1 LGLQNEGKSDLLT
14 TRRRFLEGSV
24 LAAAGA
30 IAPRAF
36 SHAMAMPQA
45 MAPVVPNL
53 DPNSLARFVDP
64 LPLPVIARPVGMA
77 AVAGAG
83 EAPHYRLAMRAITAR
98 LHRDLPPARLWSY
111 GGTVPG
117 VMFET
122 RSGQGLSVE
131 WANELPHKHFLPID
145 HSLHGAE
152 KGTPESRGVVHLHG
166 GKTPPDSDGYPED
179 WYPPGKSRT
188 YYYPN
193 DQDAALLWYH
203 DHAMGINR
211 LNVYAG
217 LFGLH
222 VIRDPVEEALNL
234 PSGKYEVPLVLCDR
248 DLTRDGQLSYPVSP
262 NPERPWVP
270 EVFGLAQLVNGKLF
284 PYLDVEPRKYRFR
297 ILNAANGRFYR
308 LSVSPAVQIHQIGT
322 DQGLLSA
329 PVAVSDVQLAPAE
342 RVDLVIDFAGHQ
354 GAQLQLMSDAFTLM
368 QFRVG
373 AAPVPDP
380 SDLPA
385 SLRPVARI
393 AESSAVQTR
402 RLTLD
407 ETTNRVAESQGMLL
421 NKTPWH
427 MPITERPVLGTT
439 EIWELVNLTDD
450 VHPIHLHLVKF
461 QILDRRRFDSFQ
473 YMTAGTLRYVD
484 PVMAPDSNEM
494 GWKDTARVNAKTV
507 TRIIVPFQGY
517 SGRYVWHCHIL
528 EHEDNEMMRPYEV
541 LPAK

>member
-1 LGLQNEGKSDLLT
+1 M
-14 TRRRFLEGSV
+14 

-30 IAPRAF
+30 IAPRA
-36 SHAMAMPQA
+36 SLHAMAMPQA
-45 MAPVVPNL
+45 APPLVPNL

-64 LPLPVIARPVGMA
+64 LPLPVIARPVGMT
-77 AVAGAG
+77 AVPGAPG
-83 EAPHYRLAMRAITAR
+83 ERVPHYRQAMRAISAK

-111 GGTVPG
+111 GGSVPG
-117 VMFET
+117 VLFET

-131 WANELPHKHFLPID
+131 WANQLPPKHFLPID
-145 HSLHGAE
+145 YTLHDAG
-152 KGTPESRGVVHLHG
+152 KGTPESRGIVHLHG

-203 DHAMGINR
+203 DHSMGINR

-222 VIRDPVEEALNL
+222 VIRDPVEEALHL
-234 PSGKYEVPLVLCDR
+234 PSGKYEVPLVLYDR
-248 DLTRDGQLSYPVSP
+248 DLTRDGQLSYPVSADP
-262 NPERPWVP
+262 QRPWVP
-270 EVFGLAQLVNGKLF
+270 EVFGLSQLVNGKLF

-308 LSVSPAVQIHQIGT
+308 LSVSPAAEMHQIGT

-329 PVAVSDVQLAPAE
+329 PVAVTDVQLAPAE
-342 RVDLVIDFAGHQ
+342 RVDLIIDFAGHQ

-373 AAPVPDP
+373 SARVSDP
-380 SDLPA
+380 SELPP
-385 SLRPVARI
+385 SLRPVPRL
-393 AESSAVQTR
+393 AESSAVLTR

-407 ETTNRVAESQGMLL
+407 EMLNDVSESKGMLL

-427 MPITERPVLGTT
+427 MPITEKPVLGTT

-450 VHPIHLHLVKF
+450 VHPIHLHMVKF
-461 QILDRRRFDSFQ
+461 QILDRRRFDWFQ
-473 YMTAGTLRYVD
+473 YMTTGTLRHVD
-484 PVMAPDSNEM
+484 HVMAPDSNEM
-494 GWKDTARVNAKTV
+494 GWKDTVRVNAKTV
-507 TRIIVPFQGY
+507 TRIIVPFLGY

-528 EHEDNEMMRPYEV
+528 EHEDNDMMRPYEV
-541 LPAK
+541 LPAKS